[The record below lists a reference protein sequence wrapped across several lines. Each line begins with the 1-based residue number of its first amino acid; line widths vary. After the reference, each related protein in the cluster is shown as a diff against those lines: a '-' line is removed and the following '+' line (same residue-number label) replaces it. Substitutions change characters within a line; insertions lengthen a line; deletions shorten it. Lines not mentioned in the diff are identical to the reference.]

1 MKLSL
6 VNAEMVATPTK
17 LISLAEFLG
26 QPETKPA
33 QEYSDGIIRQKPMP
47 KGKHSLLQTLLA
59 ARLNQVLKA
68 QGLAFSELRCTFG
81 NRSIVPDISVFTLDR
96 LPRDASGEIADLF
109 ELAPDWAIEILSP
122 DQSPIR
128 VIKNILHCL
137 EYGTQMGWLI
147 DPKEK
152 TVLVYLPKEQ
162 VRIVDNPAS
171 IIPVPPWASH
181 FSIPIDELFGWLM
194 P

>member
-1 MKLSL
+1 
-6 VNAEMVATPTK
+6 
-17 LISLAEFLG
+17 
-26 QPETKPA
+26 
-33 QEYSDGIIRQKPMP
+33 
-47 KGKHSLLQTLLA
+47 
-59 ARLNQVLKA
+59 
-68 QGLAFSELRCTFG
+68 
-81 NRSIVPDISVFTLDR
+81 VPDISVFTLDR

-137 EYGTQMGWLI
+137 EYGAEMGWLI

-152 TVLVYLPKEQ
+152 TVLVYLPNQQ
-162 VRIVDNPAS
+162 VKILDNPES

-181 FSIPIDELFGWLM
+181 FSISIDELFGWLM
-194 P
+194 L